1 MGVVSGGLS
10 DGALLSDGTR
20 TLSNEGNLPSGVEME
35 METIPI
41 TEPDHEGYRRFLRMD
56 TDTFQFLLQKIEP
69 LISKQDTVMRR
80 AIPAGERL
88 AITLRYLATGK
99 TQSSMAF
106 NFRVAPNTIS
116 LIIPAVCTAM
126 YAVLQE
132 YLRVPQCPED
142 WKDIAAGFQEL
153 WNFPNCIGALDGK
166 HINIE
171 PPPNSGSAYWN
182 YKHFYSIVLM
192 ALVDANLMFVYV
204 DVGTNGRVSNG
215 GVWDKSKLN
224 AAMEA
229 GELFIP
235 KAQPLPNSNVLVPQ
249 VIVADDAFPLGIHLM
264 KPFTGDYLEEDQIIF
279 NYRLSRARRVSEN
292 AFGIMASR
300 FRIFQTKM
308 LTTPSNAVQIVMA
321 ACALHNFLRAR
332 CTNLYTPPSS
342 IDREDTE
349 KHQLYPASSA
359 GGKVKFAD
367 EQEELMEASVL
378 HASVNSL
385 SSSPLLAVLLGCF
398 LCFCEVRGVV
408 ATLFFEGGGV
418 FRFDA
423 CTEHAALA
431 EDSAAGAMLMF
442 GSGSRILRISQRD
455 IILCGNRL
463 TANLG
468 KIRSI

>member
-1 MGVVSGGLS
+1 M
-10 DGALLSDGTR
+10 
-20 TLSNEGNLPSGVEME
+20 
-35 METIPI
+35 
-41 TEPDHEGYRRFLRMD
+41 
-56 TDTFQFLLQKIEP
+56 
-69 LISKQDTVMRR
+69 
-80 AIPAGERL
+80 AIVPWDSQTYC
-88 AITLRYLATGK
+88 TLRHVPSYNICLVRNTVSTPYSGE
-99 TQSSMAF
+99 TQSSMSF
-106 NFRVAPNTIS
+106 NFRVALNTIS

-153 WNFPNCIGALDGK
+153 WNFPNCIGALGGK

-204 DVGTNGRVSNG
+204 DVGTNGRVSDG

-308 LTTPSNAVQIVMA
+308 LTTPSNAFQIVMA

-349 KHQLYPASSA
+349 KHQLYPGSWRETRNKFINLHKNSA
-359 GGKVKFAD
+359 HG
-367 EQEELMEASVL
+367 
-378 HASVNSL
+378 
-385 SSSPLLAVLLGCF
+385 
-398 LCFCEVRGVV
+398 
-408 ATLFFEGGGV
+408 T
-418 FRFDA
+418 
-423 CTEHAALA
+423 ALA
-431 EDSAAGAMLMF
+431 KQVRSKFKEYFNGPGAVPWQWKM
-442 GSGSRILRISQRD
+442 
-455 IILCGNRL
+455 C
-463 TANLG
+463 NLH
-468 KIRSI
+468 